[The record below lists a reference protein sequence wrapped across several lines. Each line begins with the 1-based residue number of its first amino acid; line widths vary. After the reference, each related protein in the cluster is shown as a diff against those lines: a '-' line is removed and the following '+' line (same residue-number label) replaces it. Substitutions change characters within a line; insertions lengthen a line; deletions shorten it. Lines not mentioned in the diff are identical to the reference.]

1 MFASFC
7 RRSFCSSCRFAHSLA
22 WLNLISMHENTQ
34 FFSVALWPMTFRCG
48 LFSCWLLLLLVYG
61 RDYLYALLLPTAL
74 RFVISLCVALLC
86 FAPFII
92 NQLHSQCSIRRFGLG
107 LKRSIC
113 AKITYARYGCREIMA
128 CDFIS
133 FIS

>member
-92 NQLHSQCSIRRFGLG
+92 NQLHSQCSIRPIWVRIEAQYLREDYVCPLWMQGN
-107 LKRSIC
+107 
-113 AKITYARYGCREIMA
+113 YGMRLYQ
-128 CDFIS
+128 FY
-133 FIS
+133 